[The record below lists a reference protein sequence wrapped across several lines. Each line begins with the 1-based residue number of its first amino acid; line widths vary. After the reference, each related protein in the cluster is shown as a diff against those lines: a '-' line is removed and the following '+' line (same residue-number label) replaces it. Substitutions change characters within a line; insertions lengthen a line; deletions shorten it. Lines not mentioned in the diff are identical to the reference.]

1 MEIYE
6 KDHDHGHAANRF
18 GTWSLHPTQGG
29 RHSTSPS
36 PDGEIDRASRTF
48 NWAISPEDLRNNLS
62 GLFGVALRRLA
73 VCSRCQDLISVFEK
87 WLRFFPFL
95 ATFQVHPRPFLISHE
110 LTHHIVERACEAC
123 L

>member
-48 NWAISPEDLRNNLS
+48 NWVISPKKARPS
-62 GLFGVALRRLA
+62 RRPQKQSVWTLWRSPSK
-73 VCSRCQDLISVFEK
+73 VCFCSRCQDLISVFEK
-87 WLRFFPFL
+87 WLRFF
-95 ATFQVHPRPFLISHE
+95 IS
-110 LTHHIVERACEAC
+110 
-123 L
+123 